1 VNNREQIVRT
11 QLEDLQSEFE
21 AGARTIDTIA
31 DTVHEMRTALL
42 SQQLE
47 QAALAG
53 TLVRRI
59 SELRKSVRQ
68 QRATLQQLRRA
79 IRDGDRTAKPL

>member
-1 VNNREQIVRT
+1 MNNRERIVRT

-31 DTVHEMRTALL
+31 EDLHAMRVALL
-42 SQQLE
+42 SKHLG

-53 TLVRRI
+53 ELVRRI
-59 SELRKSVRQ
+59 RELRKSVRQ
-68 QRATLQQLRRA
+68 QRSTLRELRRA
-79 IRDGDRTAKPL
+79 IRGGSRIPSTP

>member
-1 VNNREQIVRT
+1 MNNREKIVRT

-31 DTVHEMRTALL
+31 AAMHEMRSALL
-42 SQQLE
+42 SKHLG

-68 QRATLQQLRRA
+68 QRATLRELRRS
-79 IRDGDRTAKPL
+79 IRGGSRIPSAP

>member
-1 VNNREQIVRT
+1 MNNREKIVRT

-31 DTVHEMRTALL
+31 DTVLEMRTALL

-53 TLVRRI
+53 TLVRRV

-68 QRATLQQLRRA
+68 QRATLQELRRA
-79 IRDGDRTAKPL
+79 IRDGDRTSKPL